1 MTFGTHITG
10 DSNLWTPY
18 FIFPEYSI
26 LSGFKLLPHFGGR
39 YLATMS
45 SEDAISK
52 TTSPIMAVVE
62 PSERLNEAG
71 DPVSEEVTA
80 ANERS
85 NEVDEEAQRASE
97 AANSVSE
104 GERTSQVIEATIP
117 PDESCEQENEVP
129 SHVESIEAGTTPTTP
144 LQITDIGDAHKN
156 GTRTAIT
163 EVEKSEITANQLWA
177 PFVLR
182 PAALLLFIG
191 AFIIISICTIIFFI
205 ASNRHNGIAS
215 VNSNYYYL
223 WTYGPTA
230 GKFTF
235 IQHSIL

>member
-117 PDESCEQENEVP
+117 PDESCEQENEVLIKTEQEQQLLRSRNP
-129 SHVESIEAGTTPTTP
+129 KSLLISSGRHSFCDQ
-144 LQITDIGDAHKN
+144 LQSFSSSAH
-156 GTRTAIT
+156 
-163 EVEKSEITANQLWA
+163 L
-177 PFVLR
+177 
-182 PAALLLFIG
+182 
-191 AFIIISICTIIFFI
+191 
-205 ASNRHNGIAS
+205 
-215 VNSNYYYL
+215 
-223 WTYGPTA
+223 
-230 GKFTF
+230 
-235 IQHSIL
+235 

>member
-1 MTFGTHITG
+1 
-10 DSNLWTPY
+10 
-18 FIFPEYSI
+18 
-26 LSGFKLLPHFGGR
+26 
-39 YLATMS
+39 MS

-177 PFVLR
+177 PF
-182 PAALLLFIG
+182 G